1 MNRRQIPMK
10 KIDTHCC
17 LRYRE
22 YQEELERRGWAAEA
36 ARPTIGET
44 GSRDWEEYI
53 EAVIADMDKLDIERQ
68 VMTCCSTF
76 HFGDDEF
83 NLYWAQAANDF
94 LAEVCRKYP
103 DRFSGFISVPLGNV
117 SHAIDELQRAMK
129 AQGMVGVLLDS
140 HLGGKMLDSPEL
152 MPFYEEANKLGLTIF
167 IHPVLPVGF
176 ENIPQ
181 YQQFRPTIYRF
192 IGFLFDTTM
201 AVSRMAYQGIFE
213 RYENL
218 NFIVS
223 HLGGML
229 PFVYPSVDIMW
240 EKMVRE
246 GVETSPKPPSEY
258 FKRFYADTARPLT
271 AATLQCALALYGEDH
286 ILFGSDMPHWME
298 DQAPRRII
306 SKIEALDLPVPTKEK
321 IFSGNA
327 KRLLKL

>member
-1 MNRRQIPMK
+1 MK
-10 KIDTHCC
+10 KIDTHCHFFNV
-17 LRYRE
+17 E
-22 YQEELERRGWAAEA
+22 FAKELERRGLVTEA
-36 ARPTIGET
+36 ASPTIGET
-44 GSRDWEEYI
+44 GSRGWEEYV
-53 EAVIADMDKLDIERQ
+53 EALIAEMDKLDIERQ
-68 VMTCCSTF
+68 VLSGPRF
-76 HFGDDEF
+76 PSSHFGDDESD
-83 NLYWAQAANDF
+83 LHRAQAGNDF

-103 DRFSGFISVPLGNV
+103 DRFSGFIHVPLDNV
-117 SHAIDELQRAMK
+117 SHAIDELQRAMN
-129 AQGMVGVLLDS
+129 AQGMVGVSLRS

-152 MPFYEEANKLGLTIF
+152 MPFYEEANKLGLTIL
-167 IHPVLPVGF
+167 IHPVLPIGF

-181 YQQFRPTIYRF
+181 YQQFSPDLYRF

-218 NFIVS
+218 NLIVS

-240 EKMVRE
+240 ERMRRDNL
-246 GVETSPKPPSEY
+246 ETPPKPPSEY

-271 AATLQCALALYGEDH
+271 AATLHCALALFGEDH

-298 DQAPRRII
+298 VQAPKRII
-306 SKIEALDLPVPTKEK
+306 STIEALDLPVPTKEK